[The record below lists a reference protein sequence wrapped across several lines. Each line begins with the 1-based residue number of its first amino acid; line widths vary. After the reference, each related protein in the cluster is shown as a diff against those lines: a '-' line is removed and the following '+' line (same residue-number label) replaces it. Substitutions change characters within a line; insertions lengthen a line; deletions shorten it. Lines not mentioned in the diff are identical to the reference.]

1 VPSQSGISI
10 KPLSVAGSRR
20 IVEFAFDYAR
30 RNGRRKVTAVHKANI
45 MKFSDGLFLRIAR
58 EVAEENAD
66 LEFEDR
72 IVDNLCMQLV
82 QRPEEYDLL
91 VLPNLYG
98 DIVSDLAAG
107 LIGGLGLA
115 PGANFGTHA
124 AVFEPTHG
132 SAPKYAGQNKV
143 NPMAMMLSG
152 MLMLRHL
159 EEGEA
164 ANRLE
169 EAIAEVIRE
178 GRSVTY
184 DMKPTRDDPTAVGT
198 SEVADA
204 IIDALGARV

>member
-1 VPSQSGISI
+1 
-10 KPLSVAGSRR
+10 
-20 IVEFAFDYAR
+20 
-30 RNGRRKVTAVHKANI
+30 
-45 MKFSDGLFLRIAR
+45 M
-58 EVAEENAD
+58 
-66 LEFEDR
+66 
-72 IVDNLCMQLV
+72 
-82 QRPEEYDLL
+82 
-91 VLPNLYG
+91 
-98 DIVSDLAAG
+98 SDLAAG

-132 SAPKYAGQNKV
+132 SAPKYAGQNRV

-159 EEGEA
+159 DERQA
-164 ANRLE
+164 ADRLE
-169 EAIAEVIRE
+169 EAIAGVIGE

-204 IIDALGARV
+204 IIDKLGA